1 MTLSTRVSLTLCLT
15 LGKRPCIELMIV
27 QYLRGQSSEAFV
39 RGNDLKLI
47 PTDELWNLHD
57 EVVFELAQKLQA
69 EKTKLDQRLHQ
80 LRGTD
85 KHPYPPVLPKYR
97 NPKNPTET
105 WSGRGKQPRWL
116 GPLIQAG
123 RRLDDFL
130 IDRAARRSAVRNATP
145 TSTTTNGGSRSSVR
159 ALRR

>member
-1 MTLSTRVSLTLCLT
+1 
-15 LGKRPCIELMIV
+15 MIV

-39 RGNDLKLI
+39 RGNDLKLMS
-47 PTDELWNLHD
+47 TDELWNLHD

-130 IDRAARRSAVRNATP
+130 IDRAARRSAVRNA
-145 TSTTTNGGSRSSVR
+145 SRSFPDRS
-159 ALRR
+159 

>member
-1 MTLSTRVSLTLCLT
+1 
-15 LGKRPCIELMIV
+15 
-27 QYLRGQSSEAFV
+27 V
-39 RGNDLKLI
+39 RGNDLKSMS
-47 PTDELWNLHD
+47 TDELWKLHD
-57 EVVFELAQKLQA
+57 EVIVELAQKLQA
-69 EKTKLDQRLHQ
+69 EKTKLDQRLRQ

-97 NPKNPTET
+97 NPKNPTDT

-116 GPLIQAG
+116 EALIQAG

-130 IDRAARRSAVRNATP
+130 IERGPTSAVRNAP
-145 TSTTTNGGSRSSVR
+145 KPSTTTNSGSRSSVR